1 MHMATTLNI
10 VNLYIDF
17 ESSDTVSFRFGRR
30 SDHFTEVSLNVCFW
44 YYCHKHKPL
53 EIPEKSKIC
62 HFFSYFMALLL
73 IWFKKYS
80 KIRHI
85 FNKNFVTFEEIKF

>member
-10 VNLYIDF
+10 VNLNIDF

-30 SDHFTEVSLNVCFW
+30 SDHFTEVSLNVCFR

-62 HFFSYFMALLL
+62 HFF
-73 IWFKKYS
+73 
-80 KIRHI
+80 HI
-85 FNKNFVTFEEIKF
+85 LWHYC

>member
-1 MHMATTLNI
+1 MHMATTFNIINLN
-10 VNLYIDF
+10 IDF

-53 EIPEKSKIC
+53 EIPGKSKIC
-62 HFFSYFMALLL
+62 HFF
-73 IWFKKYS
+73 
-80 KIRHI
+80 I
-85 FNKNFVTFEEIKF
+85 FYGIIANLV

>member
-1 MHMATTLNI
+1 MHMATTFNIINLN
-10 VNLYIDF
+10 IDF
-17 ESSDTVSFRFGRR
+17 ESSDTVSLSVRR

>member
-10 VNLYIDF
+10 VNLNIDF

-62 HFFSYFMALLL
+62 HFFF
-73 IWFKKYS
+73 
-80 KIRHI
+80 I
-85 FNKNFVTFEEIKF
+85 FYGIIANLV